1 MKKIFKISLLIF
13 SCFFLMSCSQVFK
26 NRFNLNRAYNL
37 YEKGK
42 NADDDKAL
50 LDVTDT
56 YNDIIIHEKN
66 QTKYKGTPIADSLIE
81 ANRKFIVEAEQLIY
95 LLKKYNRKEDKNN
108 MLMFIENISFILENI
123 AKLFKNEID
132 DFNSKDLKEPIKTD
146 SYIFYR
152 LQNCFDS
159 INSVNASI
167 KDNMNNIF

>member
-1 MKKIFKISLLIF
+1 MK
-13 SCFFLMSCSQVFK
+13 
-26 NRFNLNRAYNL
+26 
-37 YEKGK
+37 
-42 NADDDKAL
+42 
-50 LDVTDT
+50 
-56 YNDIIIHEKN
+56 KN
-66 QTKYKGTPIADSLIE
+66 QTKYKGTPITDSLIE

-108 MLMFIENISFILENI
+108 ML
-123 AKLFKNEID
+123 LFKNEID

-159 INSVNASI
+159 INSINAFI